1 MRQDKRKGEVTER
14 AKYCVTMAKLIEQR
28 VEKCERSFDDS
39 KEKDGWGTARVG
51 YEIDAVDGQTNIKR
65 MITQLRMELLELGRM
80 I

>member
-1 MRQDKRKGEVTER
+1 MRQHKRKGEVTER

-28 VEKCERSFDDS
+28 VENCERVFDDS
-39 KEKDGWGTARVG
+39 KEREGYGEARVG
-51 YEIDAVDGQTNIKR
+51 YEIDKVDGPTNIRR